1 MTHRRHPQAYRHSR
15 RATRG
20 GTLLGIFI
28 GLVMG
33 LALAA
38 GVAYYLGRSGL
49 TGPLPA
55 GGQAKDGGRGAKPD
69 ATAAAAPDKPRF
81 DFYKILP
88 GGEEPKSPADRKSVD
103 KLERPVE
110 KSVPVAVAKAPEKEP
125 VKASDR
131 FWLQAGAFNGE
142 PEAENLKARL
152 ALAGWKRSSSRYR
165 YRTRACAI
173 ACAWAPTIIPMS
185 SIESKTSWVKVD
197 STLRSSEIP
206 ERSRSRLNFIQPSWP
221 KGRSGSNSW
230 QEQQ

>member
-49 TGPLPA
+49 TVPLPA

-142 PEAENLKARL
+142 SEAENLKARL
-152 ALAGWKRSSSRYR
+152 AMAGWEAVVQPVPLPDKSMRYR
-165 YRTRACAI
+165 
-173 ACAWAPTIIPMS
+173 
-185 SIESKTSWVKVD
+185 V
-197 STLRSSEIP
+197 
-206 ERSRSRLNFIQPSWP
+206 RLGPYDNTDELNRIKNELG
-221 KGRSGSNSW
+221 KGGFDVAVIRNP
-230 QEQQ
+230 